1 MKSTPPGGGC
11 PSGKSVLRLTFH
23 AAASAYASISLMR
36 KGSGLP
42 ERRGELDR
50 PIERHG
56 RPSSLGL
63 LSGAEPEGFAL
74 RWAIAMC
81 LRDRGR
87 LYPSD
92 PRLHERTNSSCG
104 DAISAG
110 SRTASAR
117 AGKGDQMLA
126 GAAGIHP
133 VILIEQQRNG
143 QELGIPR

>member
-1 MKSTPPGGGC
+1 MAALLKSIPPGGCC

-23 AAASAYASISLMR
+23 AAASAYASISPMQ

-42 ERRGELDR
+42 GRRGELDR
-50 PIERHG
+50 LSERHG
-56 RPSSLGL
+56 RPSNLGL
-63 LSGAEPEGFAL
+63 LSGAEPKSFAGGIEMS
-74 RWAIAMC
+74 A
-81 LRDRGR
+81 
-87 LYPSD
+87 PSD
-92 PRLHERTNSSCG
+92 PRLHERTNSSFR
-104 DAISAG
+104 DAIPAG
-110 SRTASAR
+110 SRTAGAR